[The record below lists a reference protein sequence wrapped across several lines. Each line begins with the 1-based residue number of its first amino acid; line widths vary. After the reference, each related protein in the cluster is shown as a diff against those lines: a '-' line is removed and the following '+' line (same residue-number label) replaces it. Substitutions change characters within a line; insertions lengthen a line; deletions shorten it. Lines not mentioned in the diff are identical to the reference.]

1 MRSTPFFFSFSCAVV
16 IAACG
21 SSSGSAGN
29 PIDCNWL
36 AGSNCYKA
44 TVSATSAC
52 LPDSTTSGALSADG
66 KTCTYP
72 SGQVITFD
80 PPVMMPLSADQL
92 LHFTLTSGGTQCL
105 KVDQGGSGSFTV
117 TTTDG
122 TFASTSQGGVLTATC
137 PDGSSYSVSGSN
149 ALALLSCDGG
159 GTPPSTASG
168 SGTNTLQFWLGGL
181 GTATLLPVF
190 DCHSM

>member
-1 MRSTPFFFSFSCAVV
+1 MRSTPFFCAFSCAVAM
-16 IAACG
+16 AACG

-29 PIDCNWL
+29 PLDCNWL

-52 LPDSTTSGALSADG
+52 LPDSTTSGTLSADG
-66 KTCTYP
+66 KTCTYAN
-72 SGQVITFD
+72 GQVITFE
-80 PPVMMPLSADQL
+80 PPVMMPLSTGQP

-105 KVDQGGSGSFTV
+105 KVDESGSGSFTL

-122 TFASTSQGGVLTATC
+122 TFASALQGGVLTATC
-137 PDGSSYSVSGSN
+137 PDGSSYGVSGSS
-149 ALALLSCDGG
+149 ALALLYCDGG
-159 GTPPSTASG
+159 GTPPSTAVG
-168 SGTNTLQFWLGGL
+168 SGTNSLQFWLGGL

-190 DCHSM
+190 DCRSM